1 MTEKQFN
8 KKAEAARKTGRAIMP
23 DGSQLLYYGPGE
35 WAVHEK
41 DGQTVDTSWTAHNL
55 YYLYK

>member
-23 DGSQLLYYGPGE
+23 DGSQLLYYGPGS

-41 DGQTVDTSWTAHNL
+41 DGQTVDTAFMAMQL
-55 YYLYK
+55 YYIYK

>member
-8 KKAEAARKTGRAIMP
+8 KKAEAARKTGRAIMRNNTE
-23 DGSQLLYYGPGE
+23 LIYNGPGS

-41 DGQTVDTSWTAHNL
+41 NGQTVDTAFYAQQL
-55 YYLYK
+55 FYIYK